1 MIPNIFIAGTV
12 MLFVGIAAGAIAA
25 WHDRQCREGKFEIVF
40 AIVFVS
46 VTLMGA
52 ALILMLLSVKEVLQ

>member
-1 MIPNIFIAGTV
+1 MIPNIFIAGAV

-25 WHDRQCREGKFEIVF
+25 WHDTQCGDERHDIV
-40 AIVFVS
+40 AAS
-46 VTLMGA
+46 VLLLGV